1 MFAIEET
8 YTAYRT
14 AEHVLKAIHFKSGM
28 SSILLSTN
36 SVFLTLT
43 RFQYIGKGTRC
54 QINTIH
60 S

>member
-8 YTAYRT
+8 YTVYRT

-36 SVFLTLT
+36 SVFIN